1 MTTRDPY
8 LPAHAARPLD
18 ASARADHACDA
29 DTSSSSHSAA
39 LEATD
44 SATRHITD
52 DFELTVTRLQDAES
66 GRWHAGRIADAL
78 GAPLADFASM
88 LGVHG
93 RMIDETPDGAELQ
106 APLASFANIVAMIQD
121 YMGDDA
127 DRMRAW
133 LRRPQSRLGHRTPLA
148 ALETPGHAVL
158 VEQWIAGL
166 WLGEG
171 E

>member
-1 MTTRDPY
+1 MTRDPSHRE
-8 LPAHAARPLD
+8 HAALPLNGSD
-18 ASARADHACDA
+18 RADHAS
-29 DTSSSSHSAA
+29 DTNSPSPSRTAA
-39 LEATD
+39 LESTD

-52 DFELTVTRLQDAES
+52 DFELPVARLQDAES

-78 GAPLADFASM
+78 GVPLADFASM

-106 APLASFANIVAMIQD
+106 APLAAFANIVAMVQNC
-121 YMGDDA
+121 MGDDA

-133 LRRPQSRLGHRTPLA
+133 LRQPQARLGHRTPLA
-148 ALETPGHAVL
+148 ALETPGQAVL